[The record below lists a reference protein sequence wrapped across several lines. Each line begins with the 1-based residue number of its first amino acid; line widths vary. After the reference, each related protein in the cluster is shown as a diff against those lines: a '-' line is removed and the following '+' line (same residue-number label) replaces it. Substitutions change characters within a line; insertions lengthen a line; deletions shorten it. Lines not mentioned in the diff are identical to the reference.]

1 MSDKFKRCTPEEAL
15 EKIKKEKRGHLK
27 ILLGYA
33 PGVGKTYKMLDEANR
48 RLIRGQD
55 IVIGH
60 IETHKR
66 TDTINQIKSLPIIP
80 SKKITYNNV
89 EFYEVD
95 VAAIIERNPSIV
107 LVDELAHTNA
117 QGSKNIKRYEDVE
130 EILANGISVITT
142 LNIEH
147 IESLNLAIRR
157 ITGIK
162 VTEIIPD
169 SIIDN
174 ADEVV
179 VIDISPTELQK
190 RLNNGTIYVDG
201 SASHAIKN
209 FFRKNSLNALRELSL
224 RLTAEGV
231 DENLSIYMREHGIHD
246 NWHTVERVMVCIGSN
261 ANAKKLIRKGA
272 KIASRYKCECYVVNV
287 NCTSIF
293 SRKSK
298 FKSKEILD
306 NHHKLAK
313 QLGAEIVTLESKSVF
328 KALSAFATE
337 KHITQIL
344 VGSSRKT
351 KAQYFFTGSTI
362 TKLVKYTKNVEFH
375 IVPSD

>member
-15 EKIKKEKRGHLK
+15 EKIKKSNRGHLK
-27 ILLGYA
+27 IFLGYA

-66 TDTINQIKSLPIIP
+66 LDTINQIKNLFIIP
-80 SKKITYNNV
+80 SKKIIYNNAD
-89 EFYEVD
+89 FYEID
-95 VAAIIERNPSIV
+95 VEAIIKRKPSIV
-107 LVDELAHTNA
+107 LIDELAHTNA

-130 EILANGISVITT
+130 EILSNGISVITT

-157 ITGIK
+157 ITGVK
-162 VTEIIPD
+162 VSETIPD
-169 SIIDN
+169 CILDS

-179 VIDISPTELQK
+179 LIDISPTELQK
-190 RLNNGTIYVDG
+190 RLKNGTIYIDG
-201 SASHAIKN
+201 NASHAIKN

-231 DENLSIYMREHGIHD
+231 DEDLAIYMREHGIHD
-246 NWHTVERVMVCIGSN
+246 NWHTVERVMVCISSN
-261 ANAKKLIRKGA
+261 ANTKRLIRKGV
-272 KIASRYKCECYVVNV
+272 KIASRFKCDCYVVNV
-287 NCTSIF
+287 VCTSVF
-293 SRKSK
+293 SKKQSQRDR
-298 FKSKEILD
+298 EILD
-306 NHHKLAK
+306 SHHKLAK
-313 QLGAEIVTLESKSVF
+313 QLGAEIVTLTSKNVF
-328 KALSAFATE
+328 KSLSDFAAE
-337 KHITQIL
+337 KHITQIV

-375 IVPSD
+375 IIPGD

>member
-15 EKIKKEKRGHLK
+15 EKIKKATRGHLK
-27 ILLGYA
+27 IFLGYA

-48 RLIRGQD
+48 RLLRGQD
-55 IVIGH
+55 VVIGH

-66 TDTINQIKSLPIIP
+66 LDTINQIKNLSIIP
-80 SKKITYNNV
+80 SKKIVYNAA
-89 EFYEVD
+89 EFYEIDVD
-95 VAAIIERNPSIV
+95 AIIKRKPSIV
-107 LVDELAHTNA
+107 LVDELAHTNV
-117 QGSKNIKRYEDVE
+117 QGSKNIKRYEDVD
-130 EILANGISVITT
+130 EILANGINVITT

-157 ITGIK
+157 ITGVNI
-162 VTEIIPD
+162 TETIPD

-179 VIDISPTELQK
+179 VIDISPIELQK
-190 RLNNGTIYVDG
+190 RLKNGAIYIDG

-209 FFRKNSLNALRELSL
+209 FFRKNSLNALRELAL

-231 DENLSIYMREHGIHD
+231 DEDLAIYMREHGIHD
-246 NWHTVERVMVCIGSN
+246 NWHTVERVMVCISSN
-261 ANAKKLIRKGA
+261 ANTKRLIRKGA
-272 KIASRYKCECYVVNV
+272 KIASRFKCDWYVVNV

-293 SRKSK
+293 SKKSN
-298 FKSKEILD
+298 SRNKEILD
-306 NHHKLAK
+306 SHHKLAK
-313 QLGAEIVTLESKSVF
+313 QLGADIVTLESKSVF
-328 KALSAFATE
+328 KALSDFAT
-337 KHITQIL
+337 KKNITQIV

-375 IVPSD
+375 IVPGD